1 MSPEFIEKWEHILE
15 DVDKNK
21 IPVEFIKKLIVK
33 INGKKQDTCQKNRE
47 IELVKWVKYYEKFE
61 NIQGY
66 NLSVQYLF
74 YTDGDNTKL
83 HEIEPYG
90 VLSV

>member
-1 MSPEFIEKWEHILE
+1 M
-15 DVDKNK
+15 KNIYMDDGG
-21 IPVEFIKKLIVK
+21 IPVIFIRYNPDNYKT
-33 INGKKQDTCQKNRE
+33 NGKKQDTSQQKRE
-47 IELVKWVKYYEKFE
+47 VELVKWIKYYQQFE

-83 HEIEPYG
+83 HEIEPYEK
-90 VLSV
+90 VFQLKIM